1 MADKATPENMDA
13 GVKYV
18 DASSM
23 DAGVKYIDD
32 TIKYTT
38 KTQRDIQYAC
48 EEIEKMLI
56 EKNRKYGN
64 SALEPQRVFSKSSP
78 EEQLKVRIDDKLSR
92 MKSLQDDDTEDTVD
106 DLIGY
111 LILLKVARKN
121 MDQNNLIDVSLP
133 GDLEPVL
140 IPGDTNPRKEDQ

>member
-1 MADKATPENMDA
+1 MAENPPENMDA

-18 DASSM
+18 D
-23 DAGVKYIDD
+23 DTIKYIDD
-32 TIKYTT
+32 SIKYTT

-111 LILLKVARKN
+111 LILLKVARRRN
-121 MDQNNLIDVSLP
+121 MIDISLP

-140 IPGDTNPRKEDQ
+140 IPGDPNSRKKDQ